1 MCAVTFVAPK
11 GSVQV
16 GELRYKDT
24 FLYQKDVYIRISTQP
39 ITGNNLNE
47 SGRVVVLKLRTGFCS
62 WFQRSTWVT
71 PVEVLATIKE
81 LEG

>member
-1 MCAVTFVAPK
+1 MSITFVAPK

-16 GELRYKDT
+16 GYLTYKDT
-24 FLYQKDVYIRISTQP
+24 FLHNKDAYMRVSLQG
-39 ITGNNLNE
+39 TGWKNTKE
-47 SGRVVVLKLRTGFCS
+47 KVVVLKLRTGYCS